1 MGNENQFRHSC
12 VRVVMLVAAVMLSCG
27 TAMAQKV
34 QSKQRTN
41 GVQKTENVAQKS
53 EKYYDAVEVPPSFPG
68 GPGAM
73 LSWISSHIQYPAIAK
88 ENKISG
94 RVVVQLIVEK
104 DGSVSNVNVVRSI
117 DPSLDREAVRVVS
130 SMPKWTPGKVK
141 GSPVRV
147 KYTLPVAFK
156 LQQ

>member
-1 MGNENQFRHSC
+1 MGNENQFRHLC
-12 VRVVMLVAAVMLSCG
+12 VRVVVIAAVVLLSCG

-41 GVQKTENVAQKS
+41 GVQKTEKVVQKTEKVYDVA
-53 EKYYDAVEVPPSFPG
+53 EVPPSFPG

-88 ENKISG
+88 ENNISG

-104 DGSVSNVNVVRSI
+104 DGSVSNVNVVRSV
-117 DPSLDREAVRVVS
+117 DPSLDNEAVRVIS
-130 SMPKWTPGKVK
+130 SMPKWTPGKHK

-156 LQQ
+156 L

>member
-1 MGNENQFRHSC
+1 MGNENQFRRLC
-12 VRVVMLVAAVMLSCG
+12 VRVMVVVAAVMLSCG
-27 TAMAQKV
+27 TAMAQNV

-88 ENKISG
+88 ENNISG

-104 DGSVSNVNVVRSI
+104 DGSVSNVNVVRSV
-117 DPSLDREAVRVVS
+117 DPSLDNEAVRVIS
-130 SMPKWTPGKVK
+130 SMPKWTPGKHK

-156 LQQ
+156 L